1 MKWKREKIPITFE
14 RPRWVVFKAIYP
26 RVRQGG
32 GGTGVKFY
40 SSPSSFPG
48 SCFFL
53 PRGRK
58 GEDPG
63 NEVDESRNEEEI
75 MATDLAGILKQ
86 KAKEAIDVYSSDLYD
101 LNKRIWEKPEL
112 NFKETYAHEQLTK
125 FMTEHGF
132 NVTPHYTLDTAF
144 RAECGEDGGLT
155 IGLLSE
161 YDALPVVGHA
171 CGHNLIAESGVA
183 AALGK
188 FSFTCTDCTV
198 SLMKWAIRRQWSQ
211 TL

>member
-1 MKWKREKIPITFE
+1 MNDQDGLYSKLSTLVCGKG
-14 RPRWVVFKAIYP
+14 V
-26 RVRQGG
+26 

-63 NEVDESRNEEEI
+63 NEVDESRNEEI

-144 RAECGEDGGLT
+144 RAECGEDGSLT

-188 FSFTCTDCTV
+188 FSFTCTECTV